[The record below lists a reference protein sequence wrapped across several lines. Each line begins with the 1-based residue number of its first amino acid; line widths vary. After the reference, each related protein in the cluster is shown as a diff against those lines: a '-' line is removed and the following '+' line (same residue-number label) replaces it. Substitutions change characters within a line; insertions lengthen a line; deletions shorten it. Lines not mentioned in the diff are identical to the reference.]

1 MAAEIERIVDKKPI
15 RGRVHYLVVWRG
27 FGEESNTWESRMDLM
42 ADGYSSV
49 IREFENS
56 NKKSRDGSATPNSS
70 RSRSPSRG
78 RSPGRP
84 KGSKNRVKTGAE
96 SKSPSRGRSRSNS
109 VSRVRRKPASEN
121 QESSAEEVPLQKK
134 APVSKSKPV
143 EVSEPVEPVV
153 FVPETQ
159 HQLQPHSDED
169 TDVLLRST
177 IKALNTHVIKTA
189 TPVEKD
195 VDVATTPR
203 KSPRMKASPKSVKT
217 ETQTISLAYEE
228 DGRVVKQTTQTIET
242 TTETVAHGHSHGHSH
257 ESSSSTSTTVVTAEA
272 QQLVE
277 EEVETSALL
286 HRAPRARAQ
295 GGFVD
300 MITKMTERGWIVSFL
315 SVAVVVG
322 SLLASQILPR
332 DVDSDLWRAWLP
344 FLTPIVALLLFFH
357 QKDDRASAK
366 WIAIALSWRCAAELL
381 VLIGATPSEFQT
393 VTASA
398 AAIANLSL
406 LIALGALV
414 RNKEHEASKATL
426 VALAA
431 AAFALFLADSWVVTT
446 KDPALESRVIL
457 MSVAVLG
464 ISLSPA
470 LTASTDD
477 DDE

>member
-1 MAAEIERIVDKKPI
+1 MWVCSLD
-15 RGRVHYLVVWRG
+15 
-27 FGEESNTWESRMDLM
+27 
-42 ADGYSSV
+42 
-49 IREFENS
+49 
-56 NKKSRDGSATPNSS
+56 NKKARDGSATPNSS

-84 KGSKNRVKTGAE
+84 KGSKNRIKTGAE

-109 VSRVRRKPASEN
+109 VSRVRRKPVSEN
-121 QESSAEEVPLQKK
+121 QESSTEVAPQQKK
-134 APVSKSKPV
+134 ASASKSQPV
-143 EVSEPVEPVV
+143 KVAEPVEPVV

-195 VDVATTPR
+195 VATTPR

-228 DGRVVKQTTQTIET
+228 GGRVVKQTTQTIET
-242 TTETVAHGHSHGHSH
+242 TTETHAHGHSH
-257 ESSSSTSTTVVTAEA
+257 ESSSSSSTTVVTTEA
-272 QQLVE
+272 HQQLVE

-286 HRAPRARAQ
+286 HRAPRPRAQ

-300 MITKMTERGWIVSFL
+300 MITKMTERGWLVSFL

-381 VLIGATPSEFQT
+381 VLIGTTPAEFQT
-393 VTASA
+393 VAASA
-398 AAIANLSL
+398 AAIANLAL

-414 RNKEHEASKATL
+414 RNKEQEASKSTLVVLAVATL
-426 VALAA
+426 
-431 AAFALFLADSWVVTT
+431 ALFLADRYKLVFIVSLCLCPMTLSERIANELFVNRPLSFVSSWVVTT

-457 MSVAVLG
+457 MSVAVV
-464 ISLSPA
+464 SLPFA
-470 LTASTDD
+470 LSW
-477 DDE
+477 